1 MRAYWLQEVFLLELT
16 HTTIMIKLLAF
27 ASLFFQGYFL
37 HFFSLFCSLWWF
49 GGWGIWVGVLE
60 VGISIDWVWGLRCG
74 AFLFFLGLG
83 LSV

>member
-49 GGWGIWVGVLE
+49 GGWGIWVGVLDK
-60 VGISIDWVWGLRCG
+60 VFGGGD
-74 AFLFFLGLG
+74 FN
-83 LSV
+83 